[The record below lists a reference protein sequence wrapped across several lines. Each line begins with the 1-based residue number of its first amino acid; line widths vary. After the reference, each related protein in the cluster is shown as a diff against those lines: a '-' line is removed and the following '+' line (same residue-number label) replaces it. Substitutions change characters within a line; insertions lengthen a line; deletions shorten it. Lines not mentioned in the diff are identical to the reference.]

1 MQIGSILAVFVCSLA
16 GFVGAYAISK
26 QECYQYSQL
35 RSIVA
40 MFSAGMMLSL
50 GFIHITSEVI
60 LDLNEH
66 VKFPLGACMVLAGL
80 IVMIIFE
87 HSSQPYKESHRD
99 NVYNE
104 DNEFIVSLNECTHYL
119 DIEGAQSTYNIGEHS
134 YPCITTLHPRN
145 ETYKS
150 LLSFWML
157 EVACV
162 FHSIFI
168 GLSLGMIPISS
179 MSNTYTSLTIALCFH
194 QVLEGVSVGNLSNEL
209 HMSNIKVV
217 LSAFVYSIAAPSG
230 IVIGMCIDKN
240 LVANETSTII
250 VLSFQGFAAGML
262 LYVALFQLIAEELR
276 KKNTHTKVNQ
286 KMSLYIALLCGVSS
300 MSIIALWL

>member
-1 MQIGSILAVFVCSLA
+1 MCSLA

-35 RSIVA
+35 RSIIA

-50 GFIHITSEVI
+50 GFVHITSEVI

-80 IVMIIFE
+80 IIMIIFE
-87 HSSQPYKESHRD
+87 HSSQPCKESHKY
-99 NVYNE
+99 NV
-104 DNEFIVSLNECTHYL
+104 DNEVSVSLNECRHCR
-119 DIEGAQSTYNIGEHS
+119 DVEVAQSTHTIGEHS
-134 YPCITTLHPRN
+134 YPCITTLHPRK

-150 LLSFWML
+150 ILSFWML
-157 EVACV
+157 EIACV

-179 MSNTYTSLTIALCFH
+179 MSNTYTSLTIALCLH

-209 HMSNIKVV
+209 HISNIKVV
-217 LSAFVYSIAAPSG
+217 LSAFVYSIAAPLG
-230 IVIGMCIDKN
+230 IIIGMCIDKN
-240 LVANETSTII
+240 LVANKTSTII